1 LVENSALFF
10 LAAGRS
16 LQKVFEED
24 VLIAGGKPGVAL
36 AASNLAAVP
45 AGWELI
51 VTILYLL
58 LSSDS

>member
-1 LVENSALFF
+1 LVKNSVPFF
-10 LAAGRS
+10 LAGGRS

-45 AGWELI
+45 AGWESI
-51 VTILYLL
+51 VTILYFL
-58 LSSDS
+58 LSPDS